1 MYTLFTLFNQMKSEY
16 EEVIHL
22 RKFVPFADKCSTHA
36 RVRQSHYDKASGT
49 VEVFQMKNIYGMLML
64 LAMGLFGSVSAFI
77 AGRFL

>member
-1 MYTLFTLFNQMKSEY
+1 MLDQLKSKY

-22 RKFVPFADKCSTHA
+22 RKFVPFAEKCSTHA

-64 LAMGLFGSVSAFI
+64 LATGLFGAVSAFI
-77 AGRFL
+77 AGRVV